1 MAAPQPEVI
10 DPDRKESETEEVLVL
25 KPASIPP
32 SKVLPPSEAA
42 AAAEEKDV
50 RTTPAVTRPSG
61 PKAKKEVNPTRE
73 QMRLRKKLEAE
84 AKKKAEL
91 EVLQAQVSADLES
104 QKKRGYDFSR
114 RLTALHVP
122 KAPPLVLS
130 RTDLQGKSTP
140 QTGRGLRDLYIE
152 KNAQILVCT
161 IEKVASSELKKLL
174 FRMSGDP
181 RWRDEPWFKGQL
193 PKMK

>member
-1 MAAPQPEVI
+1 MQEKMAAPQPEVI

-73 QMRLRKKLEAE
+73 QMRLRKKPTWITQPSGIAVGKLIWTT
-84 AKKKAEL
+84 EL
-91 EVLQAQVSADLES
+91 NA
-104 QKKRGYDFSR
+104 FSTVR
-114 RLTALHVP
+114 
-122 KAPPLVLS
+122 
-130 RTDLQGKSTP
+130 
-140 QTGRGLRDLYIE
+140 
-152 KNAQILVCT
+152 
-161 IEKVASSELKKLL
+161 
-174 FRMSGDP
+174 
-181 RWRDEPWFKGQL
+181 
-193 PKMK
+193 